1 MPWRAKNRESAL
13 RLPGIRRLCSAETIS
28 PSVTSGCSLMRARIR
43 CECFSNGEVL
53 PPRGIGSQVP
63 SSRKRCTHLIAEL
76 TLTSNCSAAS
86 RRDPPPC
93 TKRMTRTLSSPG
105 YGPCIG
111 QPSANQCLRLAPSPN
126 LGNPDS
132 LRPGRAVVTTERT
145 SFARSCG
152 HNMGRWLLGSG
163 SRGLRRPLGRN
174 DDRGC
179 CSMIAV
185 DTCDCPAVDRET
197 SLATPRM
204 RPHRHRSGRSNG
216 MRRAGRNGCARGR
229 RLRADRCVGRD
240 QSFVDAR
247 DRSFQS
253 APCFCQ
259 FIRM

>member
-1 MPWRAKNRESAL
+1 VLDHGADRDRADLWR
-13 RLPGIRRLCSAETIS
+13 PDPIGI
-28 PSVTSGCSLMRARIR
+28 GHM
-43 CECFSNGEVL
+43 
-53 PPRGIGSQVP
+53 PRGGGEISEQ
-63 SSRKRCTHLIAEL
+63 
-76 TLTSNCSAAS
+76 
-86 RRDPPPC
+86 
-93 TKRMTRTLSSPG
+93 TKR
-105 YGPCIG
+105 
-111 QPSANQCLRLAPSPN
+111 QPV
-126 LGNPDS
+126 D
-132 LRPGRAVVTTERT
+132 GRAIAYGMSPRPSEPGCAGLTPPARFTRVFDALCRGLVTTERT

-229 RLRADRCVGRD
+229 RLRADRSVGRD

-259 FIRM
+259 FIRMCRLLAVFLPSATA